1 MTQVSGPPLKNRTHS
16 PPYGKCD
23 WFVCVTK
30 WNCLIASFFAVC
42 SIIPSSWSFQQ
53 QLGSILPAA
62 AAAGGL
68 ADTRAFESMECG
80 LFGFHTCVYVVFHT
94 CVCCRPEWVGLPK
107 TQHFWILENYLRP
120 LALSIPALFVD
131 IYGHIFS
138 FSQGSIYYI
147 VLRFWGINFDCL
159 YDYLSRDK
167 RRFGIH

>member
-1 MTQVSGPPLKNRTHS
+1 MTQVSGPSLKNRTHS

-23 WFVCVTK
+23 WSVCVTK

-94 CVCCRPEWVGLPK
+94 CVCCRPPLSSSLPWVGGVAQNPTLLNSRDLSSHSPSQSSLFLWTFILYRRIFPFFKTVYTILPK
-107 TQHFWILENYLRP
+107 
-120 LALSIPALFVD
+120 
-131 IYGHIFS
+131 
-138 FSQGSIYYI
+138 
-147 VLRFWGINFDCL
+147 
-159 YDYLSRDK
+159 K
-167 RRFGIH
+167 